1 MSWQKKARL
10 AIIVFVVGFAT
21 VVFLAMQRSAVPVA
35 PAESP
40 RTSPDAVSETLGP
53 VKFDR
58 FVAGKLDYSLTG
70 RDHKAFE
77 DGRQEL
83 TDVTLEIPDRNGRAL
98 KVTGARAEVRTP
110 PGKPDDLAVAKFT
123 GKVRLTSSD
132 GLAVNTEEATYDG
145 QSGLLT
151 VPGPLTF
158 AKGRMNGSGVGATYD
173 RDKDV
178 LWILNQARV
187 NVAPDAGG
195 EGAAEATAGA
205 AGLARAENYMK
216 LVRAA
221 HIVAGGRTIDSDD
234 TTILLKEDGETIRQM
249 QLRGNSRIVGAGEGT
264 QSMSAADIDLM
275 YADDGR
281 TLQSARLMQNAVLE
295 LPVAGGGAR
304 RITGQ
309 TIDFALAADGAT
321 VSSLTAVG
329 GVVMDLPAEGPGS
342 AKHITATTLNAS
354 GPASE
359 GVQRLTFEGP
369 VEFRETKPAGKGTA
383 AVERTAR
390 AARLIVDTKSGLG
403 SIERADFRGNVRITD
418 GADVTAGAPR
428 AVYHLTTEDMELS
441 PSGNEAGPVPFVNDS
456 QVLVEARHI
465 RFSPA
470 TRGMAADTDVRSTIL
485 ARRKDAEQKKP
496 GNRETRLP
504 SMLSP
509 DQPVTVTSNR
519 MKYDGKSVATYE
531 GNARLWQDKSKV
543 YAETIEIDD
552 GTGNLTARTQVRTT
566 MILDDVDPKTKQK
579 RATETNATSD
589 VMVYDDAKRIAVYT
603 AGPSGRAHIVGA
615 QGDLTAD
622 RTELYLRE
630 GGREL
635 ERAVSNG
642 NVIVKEGARTAT
654 GAHLVYTAATDTYV
668 MTGRP
673 VEIIEREG
681 AGCKKTVGAKLT
693 FNRSNESVR
702 MENDGL
708 QLVDGKSIPC
718 PAGLGG

>member
-1 MSWQKKARL
+1 
-10 AIIVFVVGFAT
+10 
-21 VVFLAMQRSAVPVA
+21 
-35 PAESP
+35 
-40 RTSPDAVSETLGP
+40 
-53 VKFDR
+53 
-58 FVAGKLDYSLTG
+58 
-70 RDHKAFE
+70 
-77 DGRQEL
+77 
-83 TDVTLEIPDRNGRAL
+83 
-98 KVTGARAEVRTP
+98 
-110 PGKPDDLAVAKFT
+110 
-123 GKVRLTSSD
+123 
-132 GLAVNTEEATYDG
+132 
-145 QSGLLT
+145 
-151 VPGPLTF
+151 
-158 AKGRMNGSGVGATYD
+158 
-173 RDKDV
+173 
-178 LWILNQARV
+178 
-187 NVAPDAGG
+187 
-195 EGAAEATAGA
+195 
-205 AGLARAENYMK
+205 
-216 LVRAA
+216 
-221 HIVAGGRTIDSDD
+221 
-234 TTILLKEDGETIRQM
+234 
-249 QLRGNSRIVGAGEGT
+249 
-264 QSMSAADIDLM
+264 
-275 YADDGR
+275 
-281 TLQSARLMQNAVLE
+281 
-295 LPVAGGGAR
+295 
-304 RITGQ
+304 
-309 TIDFALAADGAT
+309 
-321 VSSLTAVG
+321 
-329 GVVMDLPAEGPGS
+329 
-342 AKHITATTLNAS
+342 
-354 GPASE
+354 
-359 GVQRLTFEGP
+359 
-369 VEFRETKPAGKGTA
+369 
-383 AVERTAR
+383 
-390 AARLIVDTKSGLG
+390 
-403 SIERADFRGNVRITD
+403 
-418 GADVTAGAPR
+418 
-428 AVYHLTTEDMELS
+428 
-441 PSGNEAGPVPFVNDS
+441 
-456 QVLVEARHI
+456 VLVEARHI